1 MAVELWW
8 ADTAVAEFRETSAEP
23 DGDSIFATFEQARDA
38 ALKSAVDNRDQWAG
52 CARELRKLSKKEAL
66 K

>member
-1 MAVELWW
+1 MAIELWW
-8 ADTAVAEFRETSAEP
+8 ADTAVAEFHETDAEP
-23 DGDSIFATFEQARDA
+23 DGDSVFATFEQAKQA
-38 ALKSAVDNRDQWAG
+38 AVASAADNRDQWAT